1 MSDAM
6 RAGIEAGGTMMNSIS
21 IPAGTISQAA
31 PKPAAAAASVRLANI
46 DALRGFVMV
55 LMLLDHLRET
65 WFVNYVVNDP
75 LNAATALPAIGFAR
89 FIVSF
94 CAPIFVALTGLGV
107 YLFSIN
113 HTVEET
119 TSYLLKR
126 GFLLIAIELVFLSPL
141 YWGIVPQPTFWLQ
154 VIWCIGI
161 SMIALAALMRLP
173 RPALIAFGLIT
184 VGLHNLLDPIRL
196 TPENALFPLWAILH
210 QRDVIALPF
219 GFVAKTTYPILPWL
233 GVISLGF
240 GIGNW
245 FRPDV
250 TPQDRQR
257 KLLLLGFGM
266 IGAFILLRLLNVYG
280 DKPWYVVPGDPVRT
294 FISFISMTK
303 YPPSLLFLLPT
314 LGGGALLLVLFE
326 RINASRLV
334 TALAVFGAAPMFF
347 YLLHLS
353 VLRIL
358 YHSALAI
365 WGPNNGQ
372 AYMFD
377 NYNWVF
383 VWYAA
388 MIVPLYFPTVW
399 YSRLKRR
406 RRDITWLKY
415 F

>member
-1 MSDAM
+1 
-6 RAGIEAGGTMMNSIS
+6 MNNGSAS
-21 IPAGTISQAA
+21 TA
-31 PKPAAAAASVRLANI
+31 PPIKAPAAVGVRLANI

-65 WFVNYVVNDP
+65 WFVNYPVADP
-75 LNAATALPAIGFAR
+75 IDAATVIPAIGFAR
-89 FIVSF
+89 FAVSF

-107 YLFSIN
+107 YLFSVN

-126 GFLLIAIELVFLSPL
+126 GFLLIAIELVYLSPL

-154 VIWCIGI
+154 VIWCIGLC
-161 SMIALAALMRLP
+161 MIALALLMRLP
-173 RPALIAFGLIT
+173 RAMLIVLGL
-184 VGLHNLLDPIRL
+184 VLVCFHNLLDPIR
-196 TPENALFPLWAILH
+196 TVPGDTFHPLWAMLH
-210 QRDVIALPF
+210 QRDVIALPL

-245 FRPDV
+245 FRQDV
-250 TPQDRQR
+250 DPALRQR
-257 KLLLLGFGM
+257 NLLLLGFGM
-266 IGAFILLRLLNVYG
+266 VAAFIVLRLLNVYG
-280 DKPWYVVPGDPVRT
+280 DKPWSVIEGDPVRT
-294 FISFISMTK
+294 VISFISMTK

-314 LGGGALLLVLFE
+314 LGIGALLLVLFE
-326 RINASRLV
+326 RINSSPLIA
-334 TALAVFGAAPMFF
+334 ALAVFGGAPMFF
-347 YLLHLS
+347 YLLHLT
-353 VLRIL
+353 VLRIF

-365 WGPNNGQ
+365 WGPNDGQ

-377 NYNWVF
+377 NYHWVLL
-383 VWYAA
+383 WYVA
-388 MIVPLYFPTVW
+388 MIVPLYIPTAW
-399 YSRLKRR
+399 YARLKRR

>member
-1 MSDAM
+1 MILLSGNRKVDDMAS
-6 RAGIEAGGTMMNSIS
+6 GGS
-21 IPAGTISQAA
+21 IPMEAVGNVTPIRATATAGA
-31 PKPAAAAASVRLANI
+31 RLANI

-65 WFVNYVVNDP
+65 WFVNYAVADP
-75 LNAATALPAIGFAR
+75 INANTVLPAIGFAR
-89 FIVSF
+89 FLVSF

-107 YLFSIN
+107 YLYSIN
-113 HTVEET
+113 HTAAET

-126 GFLLIAIELVFLSPL
+126 GALLIAIELLYLSPL

-161 SMIALAALMRLP
+161 CMIALALLMRLP
-173 RPALIAFGLIT
+173 RPILLAFGL
-184 VGLHNLLDPIRL
+184 VVVCLHNLLDPIRL
-196 TPENALFPLWAILH
+196 TPGDPLFPLWAMFH
-210 QRDVIALPF
+210 QRDVIDLPF

-250 TPQDRQR
+250 APETRQR
-257 KLLLLGFGM
+257 NLLTLAFVM
-266 IGAFILLRLLNVYG
+266 IGGFILLRLLNVYG
-280 DKPWYVVPGDPVRT
+280 DKPWFVVEGDPVRT
-294 FISFISMTK
+294 IISFISMTK

-314 LGGGALLLVLFE
+314 LGVGALLLVVFE
-326 RINASRLV
+326 RINSSRLV
-334 TALAVFGAAPMFF
+334 AALAVFGGAPMFF

-377 NYNWVF
+377 NYHWVL

-388 MIVPLYFPTVW
+388 MIVPLYLPTVW
-399 YSRLKRR
+399 YARLKRR

>member
-1 MSDAM
+1 MAS
-6 RAGIEAGGTMMNSIS
+6 S
-21 IPAGTISQAA
+21 IPISPGAVDYVA
-31 PKPAAAAASVRLANI
+31 PTKAASAVSARLANI

-65 WFVNYVVNDP
+65 WFVNYAVTDP
-75 LNAATALPAIGFAR
+75 INAHTILPAIGFAR
-89 FIVSF
+89 FAVSF

-126 GFLLIAIELVFLSPL
+126 GFLLIAIELLYLSPL

-154 VIWCIGI
+154 VIWCIGLC
-161 SMIALAALMRLP
+161 MIALALLMRLP
-173 RPALIAFGLIT
+173 RPALIAFGLI
-184 VGLHNLLDPIRL
+184 VLCFHNLLDPIRL
-196 TPENALFPLWAILH
+196 TKDDALFPLWAMLH
-210 QRDVIALPF
+210 QRDVFALPF
-219 GFVAKTTYPILPWL
+219 GTVAKTTYPILPWL

-250 TPQDRQR
+250 APETRQR
-257 KLLLLGFGM
+257 LLLMLGFGM
-266 IGAFILLRLLNVYG
+266 IGAFVLLRLLNVYG
-280 DKPWYVVPGDPVRT
+280 DQPWYVVEGDPVRT
-294 FISFISMTK
+294 VISFISMTK

-314 LGGGALLLVLFE
+314 LGGGALLLVLFD
-326 RINASRLV
+326 RINTSQLV
-334 TALAVFGAAPMFF
+334 GALAVFGSAPMFF
-347 YLLHLS
+347 YLLHLT

-365 WGPNNGQ
+365 WGPNNGN

-377 NYNWVF
+377 NYHWVF
-383 VWYAA
+383 VWYVA
-388 MIVPLYFPTVW
+388 MIVPLYLPTVW
-399 YSRLKRR
+399 YARLKRR
-406 RRDITWLKY
+406 RRDIAWLKY

>member
-1 MSDAM
+1 MATSV
-6 RAGIEAGGTMMNSIS
+6 SVPS
-21 IPAGTISQAA
+21 PAFGNAA
-31 PKPAAAAASVRLANI
+31 PARAASAVGARLANV

-65 WFVNYVVNDP
+65 WFVNYVVDDP
-75 LNAATALPAIGFAR
+75 INAATVIPAIGLAR
-89 FIVSF
+89 FVVSF

-126 GFLLIAIELVFLSPL
+126 GLLLIAIELVYLSPL

-161 SMIALAALMRLP
+161 CMIALALLMRLP
-173 RPALIAFGLIT
+173 RPALITFGLIA
-184 VGLHNLLDPIRL
+184 VCLHNLLDPIRL
-196 TPENALFPLWAILH
+196 TPDDALFPVWAILH

-250 TPQDRQR
+250 APATRQR
-257 KLLLLGFGM
+257 NLLLLGYGM
-266 IGAFILLRLLNVYG
+266 IAAFIVLRLLNVYG
-280 DKPWYVVPGDPVRT
+280 DKPWYVVEGDPVRT
-294 FISFISMTK
+294 VISFISMTK

-334 TALAVFGAAPMFF
+334 AALAVFGGAPMFF

-365 WGPNNGQ
+365 WGPNNGTT
-372 AYMFD
+372 YMFD
-377 NYNWVF
+377 NYNWVLVWF
-383 VWYAA
+383 VA
-388 MIVPLYFPTVW
+388 MIVPLYVPTVW
-399 YSRLKRR
+399 YARLKRR

>member
-1 MSDAM
+1 MASGIALSGTTADLPAPPRSDVKVKA
-6 RAGIEAGGTMMNSIS
+6 
-21 IPAGTISQAA
+21 
-31 PKPAAAAASVRLANI
+31 RLANI

-65 WFVNYVVNDP
+65 WFVNYVVADP
-75 LNAATALPAIGFAR
+75 IDATTVIPAIGFAR

-126 GFLLIAIELVFLSPL
+126 GLLLIAIELFFLSPL

-154 VIWCIGI
+154 VIWAIGL

-173 RPALIAFGLIT
+173 RPALIAFGLVI
-184 VGLHNLLDPIRL
+184 LCFHNLLDPIRL
-196 TPENALFPLWAILH
+196 TSADPLFPLWAIVH
-210 QRDVIALPF
+210 QRDVFDLPF

-233 GVISLGF
+233 GVIALGF
-240 GIGNW
+240 AVGPW
-245 FRPDV
+245 FRPDAD
-250 TPQDRQR
+250 PAARHR
-257 KLLLLGFGM
+257 KLMMLGLGM
-266 IGAFILLRLLNVYG
+266 IAAFILLRMLNVYG
-280 DKPWYVVPGDPVRT
+280 DKPWYVVEGDPVRT
-294 FISFISMTK
+294 IISFISMTK

-326 RINASRLV
+326 KINDSKLV
-334 TALAVFGAAPMFF
+334 AALAVFGAAPMFF
-347 YLLHLS
+347 YLLHLV

-365 WGPNNGQ
+365 YGPNNGS

-377 NYNWVF
+377 NYHWVLL
-383 VWYAA
+383 WYPL
-388 MIVPLYFPTVW
+388 MIVPLYIPTAW

-406 RRDITWLKY
+406 RRDIAWLKY

>member
-1 MSDAM
+1 MADL
-6 RAGIEAGGTMMNSIS
+6 
-21 IPAGTISQAA
+21 PARDLGQVKVKT
-31 PKPAAAAASVRLANI
+31 RLANI

-65 WFVNYVVNDP
+65 WFVNYAVADP
-75 LNAATALPAIGFAR
+75 IDATTVIPAIGFAR

-107 YLFSIN
+107 YLYSTN
-113 HTVEET
+113 HTVQET
-119 TSYLLKR
+119 TSYLFKR
-126 GFLLIAIELVFLSPL
+126 GLLLIAIELLFLSPL

-154 VIWCIGI
+154 VIWAIGL
-161 SMIALAALMRLP
+161 SMIALAGLMRLP
-173 RPALIAFGLIT
+173 RPALIAFGVI
-184 VGLHNLLDPIRL
+184 VVCLHNLLDPIRL
-196 TPENALFPLWAILH
+196 TADNPLFPLWAIVH
-210 QRDVIALPF
+210 QRDVFDLPF

-233 GVISLGF
+233 GVIALGF
-240 GIGNW
+240 AIGPW
-245 FRPDV
+245 FRPD
-250 TPQDRQR
+250 TDPADRHR
-257 KLLLLGFGM
+257 KLMTLGLGM
-266 IGAFILLRLLNVYG
+266 IAAFILLRVLNVYG
-280 DKPWYVVPGDPVRT
+280 DKPWFVVEGDPVRT
-294 FISFISMTK
+294 VISFISMTK

-326 RINASRLV
+326 KINDSRLV
-334 TALAVFGAAPMFF
+334 AALAVFGGAPMFF
-347 YLLHLS
+347 YILHLV

-365 WGPNNGQ
+365 YGPNNGS

-377 NYNWVF
+377 NYHWVL
-383 VWYAA
+383 VWYPL
-388 MIVPLYFPTVW
+388 MIVPLYIPTVW

>member
-1 MSDAM
+1 MASSVSIRSEFASNVVPN
-6 RAGIEAGGTMMNSIS
+6 RATSTVSA
-21 IPAGTISQAA
+21 
-31 PKPAAAAASVRLANI
+31 RLVNI

-65 WFVNYVVNDP
+65 WFVNYMVTDP
-75 LNAATALPAIGFAR
+75 IDASTILPAIGFAR
-89 FIVSF
+89 FVVSF

-113 HTVEET
+113 HSVEET

-126 GFLLIAIELVFLSPL
+126 GFLLIAIELLYLSPL

-154 VIWCIGI
+154 VIWCIGLC
-161 SMIALAALMRLP
+161 MIALALLMRLP
-173 RPALIAFGLIT
+173 RPALIAFGLI
-184 VGLHNLLDPIRL
+184 VVCFHNLLDPIRL
-196 TPENALFPLWAILH
+196 TQGDTLFPLWAMLH
-210 QRDVIALPF
+210 QRDVIELPF

-245 FRPDV
+245 FHPEV
-250 TPQDRQR
+250 EPETRQQR
-257 KLLLLGFGM
+257 LLLLGFGM
-266 IGAFILLRLLNVYG
+266 IGAFVLLRLLNVYG
-280 DKPWYVVPGDPVRT
+280 DKPWYVVEGDPVRSL
-294 FISFISMTK
+294 ISFISLTK

-326 RINASRLV
+326 RLKTSRLIA
-334 TALAVFGAAPMFF
+334 ALAVFGGAPFFF
-347 YLLHLS
+347 YLFHLT

-377 NYNWVF
+377 NYNWVL
-383 VWYAA
+383 VWYVA
-388 MIVPLYFPTVW
+388 MIVPLYLPTAW
-399 YSRLKRR
+399 YARLKRR
-406 RRDITWLKY
+406 RRDIAWLKY